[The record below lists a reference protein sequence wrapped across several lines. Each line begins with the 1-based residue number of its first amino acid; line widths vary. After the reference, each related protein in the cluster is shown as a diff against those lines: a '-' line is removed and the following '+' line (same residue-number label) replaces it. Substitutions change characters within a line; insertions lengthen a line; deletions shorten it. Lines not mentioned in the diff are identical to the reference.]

1 MICNTVLSYV
11 QKPSDIEKIEN
22 YDKAI
27 ADKNHTWH
35 CHHRLEIMPYSK
47 NTASATYL
55 KEQNMYY
62 NQSSDALI
70 FLTASEHHKL
80 HRNEISYESKR
91 KISDSMKGHIC
102 SDETKKKDF

>member
-11 QKPSDIEKIEN
+11 QRPSDIEKIEN

-27 ADKNHTWH
+27 ADKKHTWH

-47 NTASATYL
+47 SIASAKYL

-62 NQSSDALI
+62 NQSPDALI
-70 FLTASEHHKL
+70 FLMASEHHKL
-80 HRNEISYESKR
+80 HRNEISG
-91 KISDSMKGHIC
+91 DA
-102 SDETKKKDF
+102 KKKNIRKYERTYMFR